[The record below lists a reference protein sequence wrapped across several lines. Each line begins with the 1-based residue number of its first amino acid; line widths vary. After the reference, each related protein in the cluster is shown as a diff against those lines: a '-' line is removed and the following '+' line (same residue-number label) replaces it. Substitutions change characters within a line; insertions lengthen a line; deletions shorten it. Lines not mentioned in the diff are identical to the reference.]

1 MKSSPVTTDYKL
13 YVENIRGIVKRASD
27 LTKQLLAY
35 ARKGATVKQP
45 IDIHSLI
52 HEVTSLLHH
61 SIDKKIS
68 IASLLTAHNSIVNGD
83 PTQLQNVFLNLGLN
97 ARDAMPDGGE
107 IRFETTVTELFEQD
121 CCISGFDVSPG
132 MYVQISVT
140 DNGSGI
146 PADIIGRVFEPFF
159 TTKETGKGTGMG
171 LAAVYGTVRGH
182 HGIVKIISNVG
193 HGTTVLVQLP
203 ILKETVENKED
214 TAPSSIQTVSGI
226 SILLADDEAIV
237 RETASEM
244 LKRAGHNVIVCT
256 NGKEALD
263 YFRTHQTIDLVILD
277 MVMPIM
283 NGLETF
289 RAMKKIRSD
298 VCAVLSS
305 GYTLNDSVQNIL
317 DEGVMNFLQKPFR
330 RSELL
335 QVIQDTLG
343 KGYVRTD
350 VCSHP

>member
-1 MKSSPVTTDYKL
+1 
-13 YVENIRGIVKRASD
+13 
-27 LTKQLLAY
+27 
-35 ARKGATVKQP
+35 
-45 IDIHSLI
+45 
-52 HEVTSLLHH
+52 
-61 SIDKKIS
+61 
-68 IASLLTAHNSIVNGD
+68 
-83 PTQLQNVFLNLGLN
+83 
-97 ARDAMPDGGE
+97 
-107 IRFETTVTELFEQD
+107 
-121 CCISGFDVSPG
+121 
-132 MYVQISVT
+132 
-140 DNGSGI
+140 
-146 PADIIGRVFEPFF
+146 
-159 TTKETGKGTGMG
+159 
-171 LAAVYGTVRGH
+171 
-182 HGIVKIISNVG
+182 
-193 HGTTVLVQLP
+193 
-203 ILKETVENKED
+203 
-214 TAPSSIQTVSGI
+214 
-226 SILLADDEAIV
+226 
-237 RETASEM
+237 M